1 MAFII
6 FGQKQVNFRD
16 TSPLYTILRFT
27 YIGVHENLNKSMLI
41 CNFCKFTK
49 VKPSMNVK
57 IYFKLPTEQGL
68 SGNYI
73 TLSTM
78 YINSLTLILNLS
90 NFDFV

>member
-1 MAFII
+1 
-6 FGQKQVNFRD
+6 
-16 TSPLYTILRFT
+16 
-27 YIGVHENLNKSMLI
+27 
-41 CNFCKFTK
+41 
-49 VKPSMNVK
+49 MNVK

-68 SGNYI
+68 SANYI